1 MLLPIILSLY
11 LFHVF
16 LVHQHSQYNS
26 GFCTKLLI
34 AKGNDVVIHKIANDH
49 EKDEK
54 YK

>member
-1 MLLPIILSLY
+1 M
-11 LFHVF
+11 
-16 LVHQHSQYNS
+16 VHQHSLYNS